1 MQAHDSQ
8 GQRPLPDMLAHDQPA
23 VASLQS
29 RVPHAQGHRA
39 PCNTPEP
46 CLYSEGGKIR
56 KRATTIGACSA
67 PQDKNC
73 KSKLQSQQQRS
84 SSVAAGEGV
93 HNNRGSSVKH
103 APRLG
108 EVVHGS
114 KSQHNAAKGPEPPVE
129 SNLEQVSKVKPSH
142 DEGTVGNEKAPK
154 SPKASKA
161 AKSVKPTATDWE
173 KASISKDE
181 SQGASSRPEQ
191 PPKTPKSAR
200 TKSSKSDAE
209 RNSTAKSNFRH
220 EAAVQNRGRDL
231 QQGLRKPAPMM
242 EGTVARTSQSNIE
255 VRALVKSRGS
265 HTEMAS
271 PVAPPCFSKPR
282 RSLPTARHLNFATL
296 AELKKREVDIPL
308 PRCTCQHL
316 SPYFTEQQKRLPSRY
331 NFYRLYNGGPLEFF
345 VMISQV
351 MDCRGHHDCVR
362 DHCRSLWDREA
373 ERPEV
378 SGINFAVPDI
388 AD

>member
-1 MQAHDSQ
+1 
-8 GQRPLPDMLAHDQPA
+8 MLAHDQPV

-46 CLYSEGGKIR
+46 CFNSEVGKIR

-67 PQDKNC
+67 SQDKNC

-84 SSVAAGEGV
+84 SSVTAGEGV

-103 APRLG
+103 APKLG

-114 KSQHNAAKGPEPPVE
+114 RSQHNAVKGLEPPVE
-129 SNLEQVSKVKPSH
+129 SNPEQVSKVKPSH
-142 DEGTVGNEKAPK
+142 DEGTLGHEKARK
-154 SPKASKA
+154 TSKASKA

-191 PPKTPKSAR
+191 PPRTPKSAR

-209 RNSTAKSNFRH
+209 GNSTAKSNFRL
-220 EAAVQNRGRDL
+220 EAAVQNRGQDL
-231 QQGLRKPAPMM
+231 QQGLQKPAP
-242 EGTVARTSQSNIE
+242 GTVARTSQSNIE
-255 VRALVKSRGS
+255 VRALVKSRSS

-271 PVAPPCFSKPR
+271 PAAPPSLSKPR

-308 PRCTCQHL
+308 PSCTCQHL

-345 VMISQV
+345 VMISQI

-378 SGINFAVPDI
+378 SGISFAVPDI

>member
-1 MQAHDSQ
+1 
-8 GQRPLPDMLAHDQPA
+8 MLAHDQPA
-23 VASLQS
+23 VASLRS

-39 PCNTPEP
+39 PCNTLEP
-46 CLYSEGGKIR
+46 CLNSEVGKIR

-67 PQDKNC
+67 SQDKNC

-84 SSVAAGEGV
+84 SSVTAGEGV

-103 APRLG
+103 APKLG

-114 KSQHNAAKGPEPPVE
+114 RSQHNAVKGPEPPVE
-129 SNLEQVSKVKPSH
+129 SNPEQVSKVKPSH
-142 DEGTVGNEKAPK
+142 DEGTLGHEKAPK
-154 SPKASKA
+154 TPKATEA

-191 PPKTPKSAR
+191 PPRTPKSAR
-200 TKSSKSDAE
+200 TKSSKTDAE
-209 RNSTAKSNFRH
+209 GNSTAKSNFRL
-220 EAAVQNRGRDL
+220 EAAVQNRGQDL
-231 QQGLRKPAPMM
+231 QQGLQKPAP
-242 EGTVARTSQSNIE
+242 GTVARTSQSNIE
-255 VRALVKSRGS
+255 VRALVKSRSS

-271 PVAPPCFSKPR
+271 PAAPPSLSKPR

-308 PRCTCQHL
+308 PSCTCQHL

-345 VMISQV
+345 VMISQI

-378 SGINFAVPDI
+378 SGISFAVPDI